1 MTYTEAERLYLAG
14 QSLGRLTTIDSVGR
28 PQIRPL
34 AFRLNDD
41 GTIDLGGP
49 ASARTQRH
57 RNVRGNHRVAL
68 LVDDM
73 TPDEP
78 GAIKPGMGRGVEV
91 RGRAELTT
99 TDVPP
104 VNPGWFSRDVIR
116 IHPERI
122 LSWHIDPAAP
132 DGAARDVGQESSS
145 D

>member
-1 MTYTEAERLYLAG
+1 MTFTEAERFYLAG
-14 QSLGRLTTIDSVGR
+14 QMLGRLTTIDAVGR

-34 AFRLNDD
+34 GFRVNDD

-49 ASARTQRH
+49 AAARTQRH
-57 RNVRGNHRVAL
+57 RNVQRNSRVAF
-68 LVDDM
+68 LVDDL

-99 TDVPP
+99 SDVPP
-104 VNPGWFSRDVIR
+104 VNPEWFRQDVIR
-116 IHPERI
+116 IYPERI

-132 DGAARDVGQESSS
+132 DGEARDVSQVS
-145 D
+145 